1 LAVYCFGHN
10 VLNPVPNLTRYEE
23 VAVALIDKA
32 IFSAALM
39 FLIFGLVFEASG
51 FGAFVAGHLGGLLL
65 VIIGIPMFWAGWD
78 MSGARG
84 FSCATASALNMFDA
98 ASTVAFWNF
107 EINPVVTAVG
117 PTLFMMAKIICSMV
131 IMLYARLHKNPER
144 GGIILSI
151 FFSLIVGWNLGQNVF
166 AYLGLFEITYG
177 LLLGTVLSFA
187 AAGLVML
194 MLFSGEKIRLRA

>member
-1 LAVYCFGHN
+1 
-10 VLNPVPNLTRYEE
+10 
-23 VAVALIDKA
+23 VALIDKA
-32 IFSAALM
+32 IFSSALM
-39 FLIFGLVFEASG
+39 FLVFGLIFEASG

-107 EINPVVTAVG
+107 EINPVVRGVG
-117 PTLFMMAKIICSMV
+117 PTLFLMAKIICSIV
-131 IMLYARLHKNPER
+131 IVLYAKLHKNPKK
-144 GGIILSI
+144 GGLILSV

-166 AYLGLFEITYG
+166 AYLGLLDITCG
-177 LLLGTVLSFA
+177 LLLGALLSFTA
-187 AAGLVML
+187 ATLVML
-194 MLFSGEKIRLRA
+194 MLFSDEKIRLRA